1 MGLNRL
7 WFLGWF
13 QSFGGVWCCS
23 MMGINFNGCGLL
35 LVVAGDGYLVVVCS
49 MGWDLDLGFQFS
61 VTMVGLGVWFVILLV
76 F

>member
-23 MMGINFNGCGLL
+23 MMGINFNGCELL
-35 LVVAGDGYLVVVCS
+35 LVIASDGYLVVVC
-49 MGWDLDLGFQFS
+49 F
-61 VTMVGLGVWFVILLV
+61 VG
-76 F
+76 